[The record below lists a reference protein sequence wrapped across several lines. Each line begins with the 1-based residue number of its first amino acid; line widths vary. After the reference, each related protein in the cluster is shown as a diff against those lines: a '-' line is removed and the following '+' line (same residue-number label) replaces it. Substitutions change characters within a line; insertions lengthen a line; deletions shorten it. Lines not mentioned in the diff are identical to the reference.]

1 MKIPSPCYFV
11 ASWYPPP
18 TIVTQLNALICTASC
33 NFSPTDF
40 RRGND
45 YGGSKRLRV
54 WNNNYCCL
62 AKSSKRA
69 AAYKALTATF
79 QHFLLAWKRRDI
91 LNGIWIIEVITETV
105 ILFIRDNWWKLIWKY
120 IVMYLLLYNKLNP
133 FILLKCLF
141 NAWCCKMRNDL

>member
-1 MKIPSPCYFV
+1 MRTGMKIPSPCYFV

-18 TIVTQLNALICTASC
+18 TIVTQLNALICTASR

-69 AAYKALTATF
+69 AAYKALTTTF
-79 QHFLLAWKRRDI
+79 QHFLLAWKI
-91 LNGIWIIEVITETV
+91 GVTSWTAFEWSKLLLTV
-105 ILFIRDNWWKLIWKY
+105 IFLIRNNWCKAIPKY
-120 IVMYLLLYNKLNP
+120 ITIYLLLYNKLN
-133 FILLKCLF
+133 
-141 NAWCCKMRNDL
+141 